1 MEGFFNGGAHTL
13 ACTRTCGG
21 IIKMKRK
28 IGTLIEEEVIK
39 LVKHRAA
46 DEGRP
51 LSDLIQD
58 ALVSYLSKSVPK
70 PKEREAAY
78 QIFCERPI
86 KLSNEQFQ
94 EILEEDT
101 WDL

>member
-1 MEGFFNGGAHTL
+1 
-13 ACTRTCGG
+13 
-21 IIKMKRK
+21 MKRK

-70 PKEREAAY
+70 PKERDMAF
-78 QIFCERPI
+78 QIFCERPLR
-86 KLSNEQFQ
+86 LSKEQFQ
-94 EILEEDT
+94 LIFEEDA
-101 WDL
+101 WYI

>member
-1 MEGFFNGGAHTL
+1 
-13 ACTRTCGG
+13 
-21 IIKMKRK
+21 MKRK

-86 KLSNEQFQ
+86 KLSNDQFR

-101 WDL
+101 WDK

>member
-1 MEGFFNGGAHTL
+1 MN
-13 ACTRTCGG
+13 
-21 IIKMKRK
+21 KMKRK
-28 IGTLIEEEVIK
+28 IGTAIEEEVIK

-70 PKEREAAY
+70 PREREMAF
-78 QIFCERPI
+78 QIFCEQPI
-86 KLSNEQFQ
+86 KLSKQQFQ
-94 EILEEDT
+94 QILEEDI
-101 WDL
+101 WGV

>member
-1 MEGFFNGGAHTL
+1 
-13 ACTRTCGG
+13 
-21 IIKMKRK
+21 MKRK

-39 LVKHRAA
+39 LVKHRAT

-86 KLSNEQFQ
+86 KLSNGQFR

>member
-1 MEGFFNGGAHTL
+1 
-13 ACTRTCGG
+13 
-21 IIKMKRK
+21 MKRK

-39 LVKHRAA
+39 LIKHRAA

-58 ALVSYLSKSVPK
+58 ALVSYLSKGIPK

-78 QIFCERPI
+78 QMFCERP
-86 KLSNEQFQ
+86 LSLSKEHFQ
-94 EILEEDT
+94 QVLEEDAWET
-101 WDL
+101 